1 MRKLKR
7 SVAHAIFKKA
17 GYSRINK
24 RYKDG
29 DSFFACNWRSL
40 FESKPTKKKH
50 RRGKSKSLFGKRNK
64 SHLLATT

>member
-17 GYSRINK
+17 GYPRINK
-24 RYKDG
+24 KYKGG

-40 FESKPTKKKH
+40 FESNPTKKKH
-50 RRGKSKSLFGKRNK
+50 RRGKSKSSFRRRNK
-64 SHLLATT
+64 SLLAIT